1 MEDDGKMSFTIP
13 KGLIKRF
20 RTTVKKSGYTQK
32 FLVSKIMEEIIK
44 ELEEKE
50 CVEKHAGEENENS

>member
-1 MEDDGKMSFTIP
+1 MKSDGKMTFTIP

-32 FLVSKIMEEIIK
+32 FLVSKVMEEIIK
-44 ELEEKE
+44 ELDSEQEEKN
-50 CVEKHAGEENENS
+50 EKQ